1 VKIHN
6 LCKYRVTEFQKA
18 VLLCRKA
25 EEMVAAYVF
34 FILGQGCQ
42 EVCSGVYKCIV
53 SDVNF
58 AYIPNFF
65 YNSNY
70 LFAEKKT

>member
-1 VKIHN
+1 MQIQSF
-6 LCKYRVTEFQKA
+6 EFQRT

-25 EEMVAAYVF
+25 EMMVAAYVF
-34 FILGQGCQ
+34 FILGQGCR
-42 EVCSGVYKCIV
+42 EDCSGVYKCIV